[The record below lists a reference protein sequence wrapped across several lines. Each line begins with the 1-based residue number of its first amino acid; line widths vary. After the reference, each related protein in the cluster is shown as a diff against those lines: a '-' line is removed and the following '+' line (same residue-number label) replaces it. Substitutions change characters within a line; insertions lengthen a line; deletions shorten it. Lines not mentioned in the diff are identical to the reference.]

1 MTETGFVPKARYMM
15 RALELAAQAAAMGE
29 VPVGAVV
36 VQKSTGRI
44 IGEGY
49 NRREAD
55 RSPLAHAEIM
65 AIDAAMDLV
74 AHSKTCPIPAH
85 LQDAHY
91 GGAGKLGRGIGYEY
105 AHDFPKHFSKQRYLP
120 YELGEVKFYEPS
132 DSGYEQQIRKHLD
145 WLHEE

>member
-1 MTETGFVPKARYMM
+1 MSSYTRTRPSDGKSFSTIFSAKNVVEHEQTG
-15 RALELAAQAAAMGE
+15 Q
-29 VPVGAVV
+29 VPVYL
-36 VQKSTGRI
+36 R
-44 IGEGY
+44 
-49 NRREAD
+49 
-55 RSPLAHAEIM
+55 
-65 AIDAAMDLV
+65 
-74 AHSKTCPIPAH
+74 
-85 LQDAHY
+85 DAHY

>member
-1 MTETGFVPKARYMM
+1 MPPY
-15 RALELAAQAAAMGE
+15 
-29 VPVGAVV
+29 
-36 VQKSTGRI
+36 
-44 IGEGY
+44 
-49 NRREAD
+49 
-55 RSPLAHAEIM
+55 
-65 AIDAAMDLV
+65 
-74 AHSKTCPIPAH
+74 

-145 WLHEE
+145 WPHEE